1 MTKFYAKAA
10 GKLFGFDIPTKL
22 FTYETSSG
30 DTASTTLLMTLNIWG
45 KYVSY
50 LLTMVSHI
58 AQLPSITANVFVKKS
73 S

>member
-10 GKLFGFDIPTKL
+10 GKRFGFDI
-22 FTYETSSG
+22 ETSSG